1 MKKNILLRYIS
12 TYLDVCTTVEDVFH
26 SSQKKCCLIIE
37 TCMRLHNKAISE
49 KIPLQQ
55 GGAIVVQHIALYYN
69 GAAPQSARELRQQ
82 IAARF

>member
-1 MKKNILLRYIS
+1 MFAQQWKM
-12 TYLDVCTTVEDVFH
+12 
-26 SSQKKCCLIIE
+26 SSIQTRICSLITE

-49 KIPLQQ
+49 KNPLQQ
-55 GGAIVVQHIALYYN
+55 GGAIAVQHIAVNYN